1 MNRKLIVAM
10 DSFKRQIKSIA
21 FWAMV
26 IVPIL
31 VMLVP
36 VGINYFLEKS
46 DAKKLGEGGGKY
58 NLVADQ
64 SIKPYLKDLENE
76 FVFVKEKEAEDKLK
90 NQDIESYGKISLE
103 NARVRLII
111 NTKTMDANALTSLPK
126 LAEDIQKR
134 VNLENADLS
143 LEQESFMTREPYVKV
158 NQIDKG
164 KSLMIYA
171 SYFILLMFMYFML
184 IMYSNILVVDIATEK
199 GSKMIEFIFS
209 SVSAKDYFAG
219 KILGNFLAII
229 VHSLIYIVMGLIS
242 YYLAKSKGLLDM
254 LKIDL
259 SLDKTSLIVVG
270 EIFLMIIISLLLYM
284 VVAAMLGS
292 LASKQEDASKVAT
305 PLMVTIVGA
314 FMVAMMFMNRP
325 ANLFV
330 KVASFIPYI
339 SVFFMPLR
347 LIKADAGI
355 LEGGITIL
363 ILILG
368 LYITYILASKVYKKH
383 ILNYSAD
390 SFFTRKKKLKPNKR

>member
-1 MNRKLIVAM
+1 MNRKIIVAL
-10 DSFKRQIKSIA
+10 DSFKRQMKSVA

-26 IVPIL
+26 VVPIL

-46 DAKKLGEGGGKY
+46 DAKKLGTEGGKY
-58 NLVADQ
+58 NLVIDN
-64 SIKPYLKDLENE
+64 SIEPYLKDLENQ
-76 FVFVKEKEAEDKLK
+76 FVFVTEEEAKENLDK
-90 NQDIESYGKISLE
+90 QDIESYGKIWIES
-103 NARVRLII
+103 ARVRLII
-111 NTKTMDANALTSLPK
+111 NTKTMDADALTSLPK
-126 LAEDIQKR
+126 IADEIQKR
-134 VNLENADLS
+134 INLENAGLS
-143 LEQESFMTREPYVKV
+143 LEEESFMTRDPYVKI
-158 NQIDKG
+158 NQIDEG

-229 VHSLIYIVMGLIS
+229 VHSLIYIVLGIIS
-242 YYLAKSKGLLDM
+242 YFVIKSKGLFDM

-259 SLDKTSLIVVG
+259 SLDKSSLLMVG
-270 EIFLMIIISLLLYM
+270 GIFLMIIISLLLYM

-305 PLMVTIVGA
+305 PLMVTIIGA
-314 FMVAMMFMNRP
+314 FMVAMIFMNRP
-325 ANLFV
+325 VNLFV

-347 LIKADAGI
+347 LIKGDAQI
-355 LEGGITIL
+355 LEGGISIL
-363 ILILG
+363 ILLLG

-390 SFFTRKKKLKPNKR
+390 SFFARKKKSKVK

>member
-1 MNRKLIVAM
+1 MNRKIIVAL
-10 DSFKRQIKSIA
+10 DSFKRQMKSVA

-26 IVPIL
+26 VVPIL

-46 DAKKLGEGGGKY
+46 DDKKLGTEGGKY
-58 NLVADQ
+58 NLVIDN
-64 SIKPYLKDLENE
+64 SIEPYLKDLENQ
-76 FVFVKEKEAEDKLK
+76 FVFVTEEEAKENLDK
-90 NQDIESYGKISLE
+90 QDIESYGKIWIE

-111 NTKTMDANALTSLPK
+111 NTKTMDADALTSLPK
-126 LAEDIQKR
+126 IADEIQKR
-134 VNLENADLS
+134 INLENAGLS
-143 LEQESFMTREPYVKV
+143 LEEESFMTREPYVKI
-158 NQIDKG
+158 NQIDEG

-229 VHSLIYIVMGLIS
+229 VHSLIYIVLGIIS
-242 YYLAKSKGLLDM
+242 YFVIKSKGLFDM

-259 SLDKTSLIVVG
+259 SLDKSSLLMVG
-270 EIFLMIIISLLLYM
+270 GIFLMIIISLLLYM

-305 PLMVTIVGA
+305 PLMVTIIGA
-314 FMVAMMFMNRP
+314 FMVAMIFMNRP
-325 ANLFV
+325 VNLFV

-347 LIKADAGI
+347 LIKGDAQI
-355 LEGGITIL
+355 LEGGISIL
-363 ILILG
+363 ILLLG

-390 SFFTRKKKLKPNKR
+390 SFFARKKKSKVK

>member
-1 MNRKLIVAM
+1 MNRKLIVAL
-10 DSFKRQIKSIA
+10 DSFKRQMKSVA

-26 IVPIL
+26 VVPIL

-46 DAKKLGEGGGKY
+46 DAKKLGTEGGKY
-58 NLVADQ
+58 NLVIDN
-64 SIKPYLKDLENE
+64 SIEPYLKDLENQ
-76 FVFVKEKEAEDKLK
+76 FVFVTEEEAKENLDK
-90 NQDIESYGKISLE
+90 QDIESYGKIWIE

-111 NTKTMDANALTSLPK
+111 NTKTMDADALTSLPK
-126 LAEDIQKR
+126 LADEIQKR
-134 VNLENADLS
+134 INLENAGLS
-143 LEQESFMTREPYVKV
+143 LEEESFMTREPYVKI
-158 NQIDKG
+158 NQIDEG

-229 VHSLIYIVMGLIS
+229 VHSLIYIVLGMIS
-242 YYLAKSKGLLDM
+242 YFVIKSKGLFDM

-259 SLDKTSLIVVG
+259 SLDKSSLLMVG
-270 EIFLMIIISLLLYM
+270 GIFLMIIISLLLYM

-305 PLMVTIVGA
+305 PLMVTIIGA
-314 FMVAMMFMNRP
+314 FMVAMIFMNRP
-325 ANLFV
+325 VNLFV

-347 LIKADAGI
+347 LIKGDAQI
-355 LEGGITIL
+355 LEGGISIL
-363 ILILG
+363 ILLLG

-390 SFFTRKKKLKPNKR
+390 SFFARKKKSKVK

>member
-90 NQDIESYGKISLE
+90 NQEIESYGKISLE

-143 LEQESFMTREPYVKV
+143 LEQESFMTRESYVKV

-259 SLDKTSLIVVG
+259 SLDKTSLIMVG

-355 LEGGITIL
+355 LEGGISIL
-363 ILILG
+363 ILFVG
-368 LYITYILASKVYKKH
+368 LYISYILASKVYKKH

-390 SFFTRKKKLKPNKR
+390 SFFARKKKRKVK

>member
-1 MNRKLIVAM
+1 MNRKLIVAL
-10 DSFKRQIKSIA
+10 DSFKRQMKSVA

-26 IVPIL
+26 VVPIL

-46 DAKKLGEGGGKY
+46 DAKKLGTEGGKY
-58 NLVADQ
+58 NLVIDN
-64 SIKPYLKDLENE
+64 SIEPYLKDLENQ
-76 FVFVKEKEAEDKLK
+76 FVFVTEEEAKENLDK
-90 NQDIESYGKISLE
+90 QDIESYGKIWIE

-111 NTKTMDANALTSLPK
+111 NTKTMDADALTSLPK
-126 LAEDIQKR
+126 IADEIQKR
-134 VNLENADLS
+134 INLENAGLS
-143 LEQESFMTREPYVKV
+143 LEEESFMTREPYVKI
-158 NQIDKG
+158 NQIDEG

-229 VHSLIYIVMGLIS
+229 VHSLIYIVLGIIS
-242 YYLAKSKGLLDM
+242 YFVIKSKGLFDM

-259 SLDKTSLIVVG
+259 SLDRSSLVMVG

-305 PLMVTIVGA
+305 PLMVTIIGA
-314 FMVAMMFMNRP
+314 FMVAMIFMNRP
-325 ANLFV
+325 VNLFV

-347 LIKADAGI
+347 LIKGDAQI
-355 LEGGITIL
+355 LEGGISIL
-363 ILILG
+363 ILLLG

-390 SFFTRKKKLKPNKR
+390 SFFARKKKSKVK

>member
-1 MNRKLIVAM
+1 MNRKLIVAL
-10 DSFKRQIKSIA
+10 DSFKRQMKSVA

-26 IVPIL
+26 VVPIL

-46 DAKKLGEGGGKY
+46 DAKKLGTEGGKY
-58 NLVADQ
+58 NLVIDN
-64 SIKPYLKDLENE
+64 SIEPYVKDLENQ
-76 FVFVKEKEAEDKLK
+76 FVFVTEEEAKENLDK
-90 NQDIESYGKISLE
+90 QDIESYGKIWIES
-103 NARVRLII
+103 ARVRLII
-111 NTKTMDANALTSLPK
+111 NTKTMDADALTSLPK
-126 LAEDIQKR
+126 IADEIQKR
-134 VNLENADLS
+134 INLENAGLS
-143 LEQESFMTREPYVKV
+143 LEEESFMTREPYVKI
-158 NQIDKG
+158 NQIDEG

-229 VHSLIYIVMGLIS
+229 VHSLIYIVLGIIS
-242 YYLAKSKGLLDM
+242 YFVIKSKGLFDM

-259 SLDKTSLIVVG
+259 SLDKSSLLMVG
-270 EIFLMIIISLLLYM
+270 GIFLMIIISLLLYM

-305 PLMVTIVGA
+305 PLMVTIIGA
-314 FMVAMMFMNRP
+314 FMVAMIFMNRP
-325 ANLFV
+325 VNLFV

-347 LIKADAGI
+347 LIKGDAQI
-355 LEGGITIL
+355 LEGGISIL
-363 ILILG
+363 ILLLG

-390 SFFTRKKKLKPNKR
+390 SFFARKKKSKVK

>member
-10 DSFKRQIKSIA
+10 DSFKRQMKSIA

-26 IVPIL
+26 VVPIL

-58 NLVADQ
+58 NLVADE

-229 VHSLIYIVMGLIS
+229 VHSLIYIVMGIIS

-259 SLDKTSLIVVG
+259 SLDKSSLLMVG

-355 LEGGITIL
+355 LEGGISIL
-363 ILILG
+363 ILLLG

-390 SFFTRKKKLKPNKR
+390 SFFARKKKSKVK

>member
-1 MNRKLIVAM
+1 MNRKIIVAL
-10 DSFKRQIKSIA
+10 DSFKRQMKSVA

-26 IVPIL
+26 VVPIL

-46 DAKKLGEGGGKY
+46 DAKKLGTEGGKY
-58 NLVADQ
+58 NLVIDN
-64 SIKPYLKDLENE
+64 SIEPYLKDLENQ
-76 FVFVKEKEAEDKLK
+76 FVFVTEEEAKENLDK
-90 NQDIESYGKISLE
+90 QDIESYGKIWIE

-111 NTKTMDANALTSLPK
+111 NTKTMDADALTSLPK
-126 LAEDIQKR
+126 IADEIQKR
-134 VNLENADLS
+134 INLENAGLS
-143 LEQESFMTREPYVKV
+143 LEEESFMTREPYVKI

-229 VHSLIYIVMGLIS
+229 VHSLIYIVLGIIS
-242 YYLAKSKGLLDM
+242 YFVIKSKGLFDM

-259 SLDKTSLIVVG
+259 SLDKSSLLMVG
-270 EIFLMIIISLLLYM
+270 GIFLMIIISLLLYM

-305 PLMVTIVGA
+305 PLMVTIIGA
-314 FMVAMMFMNRP
+314 FMVAMIFMNRP
-325 ANLFV
+325 VNLFV

-347 LIKADAGI
+347 LIKGDAQI
-355 LEGGITIL
+355 LEGGISIL
-363 ILILG
+363 ILLLG

-390 SFFTRKKKLKPNKR
+390 SFFARKKKSKVK